1 MKRLLLSVLPVLMLG
16 ACSYL
21 PFNHHK
27 EQQDEAAR
35 RAASARA
42 PAVSELASDG
52 SKRVQMEGIEIEK
65 VAFRAGV
72 SSATVERMAR
82 NASCKG
88 SAGAG
93 LVSEPGPVE
102 VYRIA
107 CDSGKTYLARCE
119 LRQCKPLLR

>member
-21 PFNHHK
+21 PFNHDK

-35 RAASARA
+35 RAASART
-42 PAVSELASDG
+42 PALSVLASDG
-52 SKRVQMEGIEIEK
+52 SKRVLVEGVEIEK

-72 SSATVERMAR
+72 SSATVERMGR
-82 NASCKG
+82 NASCKSG
-88 SAGAG
+88 PGAG

-107 CDSGKTYLARCE
+107 CDSGKTYMARCE
-119 LRQCKPLLR
+119 LRQCKPLQR